1 MSIES
6 TKSTIAASPLPWG
19 HPIQLPNDFARCD
32 GYGHDGNWREGCER
46 CLRRIAPRPNPC
58 VMMKPPDIIVF
69 RCEYLIEAG
78 AQQENKK

>member
-1 MSIES
+1 M
-6 TKSTIAASPLPWG
+6 TTP
-19 HPIQLPNDFARCD
+19 QLPNDFARCD
-32 GYGHDGNWREGCER
+32 GYGHDGNWRDGCEH

-58 VMMKPPDIIVF
+58 AMMAPPDIIVF